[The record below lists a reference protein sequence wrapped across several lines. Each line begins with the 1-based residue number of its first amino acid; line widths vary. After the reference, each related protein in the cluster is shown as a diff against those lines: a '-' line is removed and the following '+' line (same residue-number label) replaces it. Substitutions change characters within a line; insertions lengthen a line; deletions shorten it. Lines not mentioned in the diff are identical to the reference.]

1 MVARDKDLAQLQQI
15 ARLKADRQL
24 KKFAAFRQHYDRAQ
38 QRIDGLQEDLAQTYA
53 SEAPFTI
60 AEARLANLQAAR
72 SARDLAHAVGELRRM
87 QPKFDA
93 ARLAASREFGRAEV
107 LKSLKELAL
116 AERKARGGQD
126 QGTP

>member
-15 ARLKADRQL
+15 ARLKADREL

-38 QRIDGLQEDLAQTYA
+38 QRIDGLQDDLARTYA
-53 SEAPFTI
+53 SQAPFTI

-72 SARDLAHAVGELRRM
+72 LARDLTQAAGELRQM

-93 ARLAASREFGRAEV
+93 ARLAAAREFGRAEV
-107 LKSLKELAL
+107 LKSLKEMAQ
-116 AERKARGGQD
+116 ADRKARDGQD
-126 QGTP
+126 RGT